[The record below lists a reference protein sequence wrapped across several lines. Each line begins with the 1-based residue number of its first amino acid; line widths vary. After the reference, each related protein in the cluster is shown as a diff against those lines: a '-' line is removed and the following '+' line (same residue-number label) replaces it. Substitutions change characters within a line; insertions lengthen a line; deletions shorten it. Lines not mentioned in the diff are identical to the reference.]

1 MEFTAYFG
9 DEQKTVR
16 ISHVNTGSG
25 GYQVLIDNYYY
36 GDLIKRNGEW
46 ILLSNTNKLTMDDIQ
61 ALGEMIDSSIGTGY

>member
-1 MEFTAYFG
+1 MEFTASFG

-25 GYQVLIDNYYY
+25 GYAVLIDNYYY

-46 ILLSNTNKLTMDDIQ
+46 ILMSNTNKLTIDDIQ
-61 ALGEMIDSSIGTGY
+61 ILGELVEKNYK